1 MESTPSRV
9 LVVVAHPDD
18 EIIGTGGT
26 ISKLHSEGKTVKVIV
41 FHLGG
46 ESVRGVLDETQG
58 QDVRHKELDEVSRY
72 LEFAHETWGIQE
84 VTDRRD
90 VVRKLVKEIRD
101 FKPDIVFT
109 HAPQD
114 RHHLHASVSS
124 TTTEAAWHA
133 SQLYYLDLG
142 RPWQTS
148 SVYYFEVWDLFTS
161 PSFLVNTTQ
170 FMERKKKAMS
180 LYASQLIAFPKIM
193 EYIEALAIVRGVEA
207 GSKYA
212 EAFQRAPI
220 LPEVR

>member
-1 MESTPSRV
+1 MESTSSRV

-26 ISKLHSEGKTVKVIV
+26 ISKFHSEGKTVKVIV

-46 ESVRGVLDETQG
+46 KSVKGTTDETQG
-58 QDVRHKELDEVSRY
+58 QDVRHKELDEVSKY
-72 LEFAHETWGIQE
+72 LGFVHETWGIQDM
-84 VTDRRD
+84 VDRRD
-90 VVRKLVKEIRD
+90 VVRKLVKEVRE
-101 FKPDIVFT
+101 FKPDILFT

-133 SQLYYLDLG
+133 SQLYYLDL
-142 RPWQTS
+142 RTPWRIS

-161 PSFLVNTTQ
+161 PSFLVDVTE

-180 LYASQLIAFPKIM
+180 LYTSQLMAFPKIM
-193 EYIEALAIVRGVEA
+193 DYIEALAIVRGVEA
-207 GSKYA
+207 GSRYA

-220 LPEVR
+220 LPELR